1 MRLIVTPF
9 MYKGLYRHP
18 DLRVN
23 AQTCH
28 GQVLDL
34 DLGVGGGGV
43 KLLSLQVMPTET
55 YLCIYRGSY
64 FDWGGILDRII
75 RSDV

>member
-1 MRLIVTPF
+1 MRLIATPF

-34 DLGVGGGGV
+34 DLGVGGNYF
-43 KLLSLQVMPTET
+43 LS
-55 YLCIYRGSY
+55 
-64 FDWGGILDRII
+64 
-75 RSDV
+75 